1 MQKETK
7 LISAIGTVTTLS
19 GVGILWVL
27 DGLSGWPSIGL
38 LAVVGLGAA
47 AVTGIARVWLRN
59 RHRRHIMGMRDS
71 ALW

>member
-7 LISAIGTVTTLS
+7 LISTIGVLTALT
-19 GVGILWVL
+19 GIAVLWIF
-27 DGLSGWPSIGL
+27 DAETGLPSIGL
-38 LAVVGLGAA
+38 LAAVGLGAA

>member
-7 LISAIGTVTTLS
+7 LTSAIGTVTTLS
-19 GVGILWVL
+19 GAGILWAL
-27 DGLSGWPSIGL
+27 DDLSGWPSIGL
-38 LAVVGLGAA
+38 LAAVGLGAA
-47 AVTGIARVWLRN
+47 VITGIAKAWLRN